1 MNAKVSNSS
10 LMDDRYDLLDL
21 DDQSLPGISTDSVS
35 EDRKYIVFSKQKK
48 ENIYHCYF
56 SNTSRCTKI
65 GDRFFQFEI
74 EYKFRE
80 KFSRSKRKFR
90 VGRRKRISV
99 IRIGSFL
106 QLLIVFALVAVT
118 LAEQQ
123 ATETKKDKRGIYGGY
138 GGYGG
143 YSSYAAPAL
152 SVVTK
157 EVPVPVPHPVA
168 VPVEKHVPVPVK
180 VKIVLPFHAKKK
192 IEQK

>member
-1 MNAKVSNSS
+1 MV
-10 LMDDRYDLLDL
+10 
-21 DDQSLPGISTDSVS
+21 
-35 EDRKYIVFSKQKK
+35 
-48 ENIYHCYF
+48 
-56 SNTSRCTKI
+56 
-65 GDRFFQFEI
+65 
-74 EYKFRE
+74 
-80 KFSRSKRKFR
+80 
-90 VGRRKRISV
+90 
-99 IRIGSFL
+99 
-106 QLLIVFALVAVT
+106 VT

-192 IEQK
+192 KKEKKKKICLGNDAFRFQFWTCFQLSEKPFFRAGLNLPVVANHCCFRCNRIFGTGIIISRWSNFTSIRSFRRV